1 MPADPATLGL
11 VLAGGLARRMGGGD
25 KALIEI
31 GGRPMLARV
40 ASRLAPQCA
49 GVILSANG
57 DPTRFAAF
65 GLPVVA
71 DAVEGFAGP
80 LAGVLGALDWA
91 AANRPEV
98 LWFVSVAGDCPFAP
112 RDLVAR
118 LRAAAASEGAP
129 LAVAASGG
137 RAHPTIGLWS
147 LALRG
152 DLRQA
157 LVVEGRRKVAS
168 WTARHR
174 PAVVTWPS
182 APFDPFFNVNTPQ
195 DVAEAERLAALDDE

>member
-1 MPADPATLGL
+1 MANVETAERFHLGEADFHRYITTI
-11 VLAGGLARRMGGGD
+11 
-25 KALIEI
+25 KW
-31 GGRPMLARV
+31 RV
-40 ASRLAPQCA
+40 A
-49 GVILSANG
+49 G
-57 DPTRFAAF
+57 
-65 GLPVVA
+65 
-71 DAVEGFAGP
+71 
-80 LAGVLGALDWA
+80 
-91 AANRPEV
+91 
-98 LWFVSVAGDCPFAP
+98 
-112 RDLVAR
+112 R
-118 LRAAAASEGAP
+118 LRAAAFSASEGAP